1 MDPHAKEKFQRAF
14 YRRFQSPFEPPQM
27 SIWARIGV
35 FLVTIAVLSVSFM
48 LGLVFLA
55 VAVGL
60 VALGLIALG
69 IRRLLGSKAAPP
81 NQDDDIRVTYRVVHR
96 RKDD

>member
-1 MDPHAKEKFQRAF
+1 MDPYSKERLYRAF
-14 YRRFQSPFEPPQM
+14 HGRFQSPFEAPQM

-35 FLVTIAVLSVSFM
+35 FIVTIAVLSVSFM

-60 VALGLIALG
+60 VAMGLIALG
-69 IRRLLGSKAAPP
+69 IRRLLGSKTPP
-81 NQDDDIRVTYRVVHR
+81 TDSEDIQVTYRVVDR
-96 RKDD
+96 RKND

>member
-1 MDPHAKEKFQRAF
+1 MDPYSKERFQRAF
-14 YRRFQSPFEPPQM
+14 YGRFQSPFEPRQM
-27 SIWARIGV
+27 SIWARIGL
-35 FLVTIAVLSVSFM
+35 FIVTIAVLSVSFM

-60 VALGLIALG
+60 VAMGLIALG
-69 IRRLLGSKAAPP
+69 IRRLIGSKTPP
-81 NQDDDIRVTYRVVHR
+81 QDDDDIKVTYRVVHR

>member
-1 MDPHAKEKFQRAF
+1 MDPYSKERFQRAF
-14 YRRFQSPFEPPQM
+14 YGRFQSPFGPPQM

-35 FLVTIAVLSVSFM
+35 FIVTIAVLSVSFM

-60 VALGLIALG
+60 VAMGLIALG
-69 IRRLLGSKAAPP
+69 IRRLIGSKAPP
-81 NQDDDIRVTYRVVHR
+81 QDDDDIKVTYRVVHR